1 MSADLTADVVVVG
14 SGVAGALTAAKLAEQ
29 GVDTLIVEAGPR
41 ITHDEALA
49 TFYASSLRSV
59 PDTPYPN
66 APYARRPNLR
76 GPDDYLVQDG
86 GIKYDSAYKRIVG
99 GTTWHWAG
107 ESLRLLPSDMR
118 MSSEFGL
125 AVDWP
130 YTYDVLAPW
139 YDVAEQEL
147 GVAGNAQEDLGSPR
161 SGDFPMPAL
170 PFSYLDHQF
179 AKALEGSPYKV
190 NATPSARNSIP
201 YAGRSSCCGSGSCVP
216 LCPSGAKYH
225 AMVHVEAAERAGAR
239 VVDSTVVHGVDLD
252 AERRVAGL
260 RFKRPDGSQGTISAQ
275 IYVLAANGLETP
287 KILLMSHAE
296 ANPGGVANSSD
307 QVGRNLMGHPTVW
320 STALSDQPVWPYN
333 GPMSLSGIDSTR
345 WGDWRAERPAFR
357 IIISNSGWAWPYGAP
372 VAPAQRLIAAG
383 LEGEALDRAIRD
395 HASRQV
401 VVSSMTDQ
409 LPDPENRI
417 VPDFERLD
425 PIGIPRPKITYSYD
439 SYTHRGA
446 MAIREVH
453 TDILGRLGASEI
465 NHGGRSAG
473 GTNIM
478 GTYRMGDDPKTSVV
492 DAHLRTHDHA
502 NLFLLGSGVFPTGG
516 AANPT
521 LTIAALSLRA
531 VDPILE
537 QLAS

>member
-1 MSADLTADVVVVG
+1 MSADLSATVVVVG

-41 ITHDEALA
+41 ITQDEALA
-49 TFYASSLRSV
+49 TFDASPLRSV
-59 PDTPYPN
+59 PQTPYPN
-66 APYARRPNLR
+66 APFARRPNLH
-76 GPDDYLVQDG
+76 GLEDYLVQDG
-86 GIKYDSAYKRIVG
+86 GITYDTAYERIVG

-130 YTYDVLAPW
+130 IVYDDLAPW
-139 YDVAEQEL
+139 YDAAEQEL
-147 GVAGNAQEDLGSPR
+147 GVAGNAEDDLGSPR
-161 SGDFPMPAL
+161 NGDFPMPAL
-170 PFSYLDHQF
+170 PFSYLDRQF
-179 AKALEGSPYKV
+179 AKALEGSPYKL
-190 NATPSARNSIP
+190 NATPSARNSVE
-201 YAGRSSCCGSGSCVP
+201 YAGRSPCCGSGSCVP

-239 VVDSTVVHGVDLD
+239 VADSTVVHHVDLD

-260 RFKRPDGSQGTISAQ
+260 RFKRPDKSEGSISAQ

-287 KILLMSHAE
+287 KILLMSRGE
-296 ANPGGVANSSD
+296 ASPDGVANSSD
-307 QVGRNLMGHPTVW
+307 QVGRNLMGHPSIW
-320 STALSDQPVWPYN
+320 STALSDRPVWPFN
-333 GPMSLSGIDSTR
+333 GPMSLSGIDSPR
-345 WGDWRAERPAFR
+345 WGDWRAERPAYR
-357 IIISNSGWAWPYGAP
+357 IIIGNSGWAWPYGAP

-383 LEGEALDRAIRD
+383 LEGEALDRAIRE
-395 HASRQV
+395 HVSRQV

-409 LPDPENRI
+409 LPDPENHI
-417 VPDFERLD
+417 VPDFEQLD
-425 PIGIPRPKITYSYD
+425 PIDIPRPKITFNYD
-439 SYTHRGA
+439 SYTRRGIIA
-446 MAIREVH
+446 VRQVH
-453 TDILGRLGASEI
+453 ADILDRLGASEVS
-465 NHGGRSAG
+465 HGGRSAG
-473 GTNIM
+473 GTHIM
-478 GTYRMGDDPKTSVV
+478 GTYRMGDDPRTSVV
-492 DAHLRTHDHA
+492 DAQLRTHDHP

-531 VDPILE
+531 VDPILK